1 MVAVADD
8 RLAAIRAAFPK
19 EGLFAEK
26 DWLLSPDAFP
36 IERRFLAELE
46 QLGHRLFVFQ
56 RACNQLYQLSV
67 KGKQPSWIAR
77 YLDAGKP
84 PELIEFSRRKEIRED
99 IPRVIRP
106 DLILTDEAYV
116 IAEIDSVPGG
126 IGLTAWLNRTYC
138 QFDSE
143 IIGDCD
149 GMLDGFRSVLPNGG
163 DIVISQ
169 EAATYR
175 PEMEWIAAQ
184 LNLRRSVAAVAD
196 RGSDATPTT
205 AGVSDSGYSWRVLA
219 AEDYE
224 PEDGRGVYRF
234 FELFDLPNIPD
245 IDKTLR
251 ANAEGRIT
259 ITPPIKPYLEEKMWF
274 ALFWMQPLREFWRR
288 ELGEKYFIKLQ
299 EAIPYS
305 WLLDP
310 TPLPQHAVIPRL
322 EIHDWREAAKFSQ
335 KDRDLLLKVSGFS
348 PLGWGSRGIA
358 LGADLPHAE
367 WEKRIENALA
377 TFEKSP
383 TILQRFHK
391 GRLFEHR
398 YWDPGGSVARSGDAN
413 ENAASPPN
421 FSIEQGTARSIL
433 KAMKGRVRLCPYFFV
448 EADRVKLRGALA
460 TIAPAD
466 KKLLHGMRDAIMVPT
481 KVAGGA

>member
-1 MVAVADD
+1 MRQVQAQDD
-8 RLAAIRAAFPK
+8 RLTAIRAAFPTD
-19 EGLFAEK
+19 GLFAEK
-26 DWLLSPDAFP
+26 AWLLSPDAFP
-36 IERRFLAELE
+36 IEKKFVAELE

-56 RACNQLYQLSV
+56 RACNQLYQLSI
-67 KGKQPSWIAR
+67 KGKQPAWVAR

-84 PELIEFSRRKEIRED
+84 KELIEFSRRKEIRD
-99 IPRVIRP
+99 DLPRVIRP
-106 DLILTDEAYV
+106 DLILTEKGYI

-126 IGLTAWLNRTYC
+126 IGLTGWLNQTYST
-138 QFDSE
+138 FDSQ
-143 IIGDCD
+143 IVGGAD
-149 GMLDGFRSVLPNGG
+149 GMLEGFRTVLPNGG

-175 PEMEWIAAQ
+175 PEMEWIAAR
-184 LNLRRSVAAVAD
+184 LNQKILDARSSMLDEEQSGPSEHPAS
-196 RGSDATPTT
+196 RIQNP
-205 AGVSDSGYSWRVLA
+205 VSLVSWRVMA
-219 AEDYE
+219 AENYE
-224 PEDGRGVYRF
+224 PQDGRAVYRF
-234 FELFDLPNIPD
+234 FELFDLPNIPG
-245 IDKTLR
+245 IENTLR

-288 ELGEKYFIKLQ
+288 ELGEKYFSKLQ
-299 EAIPYS
+299 EVIPYS

-367 WEKRIENALA
+367 WEKRINHALE
-377 TFEKSP
+377 TFESSP
-383 TILQRFHK
+383 TIMQRFHK
-391 GRLFEHR
+391 GSLFDHQ
-398 YWDPGGSVARSGDAN
+398 YWAPDSG
-413 ENAASPPN
+413 E
-421 FSIEQGTARSIL
+421 L
-433 KAMKGRVRLCPYFFV
+433 KIMKGRVRLCPYFFV
-448 EADRVKLRGALA
+448 EPDRVKLRGALA

-466 KKLLHGMRDAIMVPT
+466 KKFVHGMSDAILVPS
-481 KVAGGA
+481 KIQ